1 MVQKDLVWLVLGFPL
16 LGWLIQS
23 LFGARIAKSMGKPA
37 AGLISVIA
45 VAAAFAVGL
54 LLTVQLAGLPPE
66 ARGVVATAFDWI
78 SLWNIRIPV
87 ELRIDTLSMT
97 MVLVI
102 TGIGSLIHLYS
113 MGYMSE
119 EPEYPRFFSYLN
131 LFVAFMLVLVLG
143 NNLPLLFIGWE
154 GVGLCS
160 YLLIGFWYKDFANS
174 KAANKA
180 FIVNRIGDVGLVIG
194 MFLILV
200 LAFDHQALFK
210 GDARWLS
217 YDVLIPALPEMLHN
231 NGAMATAIALCLFV
245 GACGKSAQFPLYLW
259 LPDAMAGPTPVSALI
274 HAATMV
280 TSGVVL
286 LNRMQVVFAASPTAS
301 AIVAIIGCFTAV
313 FAALIAFGQS
323 DIKKVLAYST
333 VSQLGFMFIACG
345 VGAYWVG
352 MYHVI
357 THAFFKALLFLGSG
371 AVIHAMAHEQ
381 DMRHYGNLRKYI
393 PITFITMVIGWIAI
407 AGVPFT
413 SGWFSKEE
421 ILHKSFGNELAVI
434 GGVNVGVAIGF
445 IGFFAALLTAIYMTR
460 MMMLTFWSGEER
472 WKLIPATEHGHHH
485 QEEHHAHGS
494 AHADHE
500 NHGPDTHGF
509 FFTDE
514 ELHAKHEGDHH
525 DDHHHALDANHKP
538 HEVPATMWIPL
549 VVLSVFSL
557 LGGIWL
563 TDKFGLFGHK
573 GMLLEHWLDNP
584 LNHVASHGA
593 AHGGDHGAHEIPYA
607 NLVSILG
614 YSIGLIGMVLGTL
627 YYFGRLPKA
636 EGWDFAK
643 WAPWRRAARDQFCYD
658 QIMVDAAV
666 DGGGAVGDC
675 LWHTVDEK
683 GVDGGVNG
691 IAKTLQFFAGIF
703 RKSIDGF
710 ARSYALMMLFGVA
723 LFVGYLV
730 FVLMSRGSIQ

>member
-1 MVQKDLVWLVLGFPL
+1 MVQKDLIWLVLGFPL

-45 VAAAFAVGL
+45 VVAAFAVGL

-66 ARGVVATAFDWI
+66 ARGIVATAFDWI

-194 MFLILV
+194 MFLLLV

-210 GDARWLS
+210 GETRWLS
-217 YDVLIPALPEMLHN
+217 YDVLLPALPEMLHN
-231 NGAMATAIALCLFV
+231 NGGMATAIALCLFV

-313 FAALIAFGQS
+313 FAAVIAFGQS

-407 AGVPFT
+407 AGVPYT

-421 ILHKSFGNELAVI
+421 ILHDAFGNELAVI

-485 QEEHHAHGS
+485 AEHHAHGLEH
-494 AHADHE
+494 AHHE
-500 NHGPDTHGF
+500 DHGPDTHGF
-509 FFTDE
+509 FFSEE

-557 LGGIWL
+557 FGGIWL

-573 GMLLEHWLDNP
+573 GKLLEHWLDNP

-593 AHGGDHGAHEIPYA
+593 AHGGDHGAHVIPYA
-607 NLVSILG
+607 NIVTTLG
-614 YSIGLIGMVLGTL
+614 YSIGLIGMVLGIL

-636 EGWDFAK
+636 EGWDFTK
-643 WAPWRRAARDQFCYD
+643 WAPWRRAARDQFAYD
-658 QIMVDAAV
+658 QVMVDAAV
-666 DGGGAVGDC
+666 DGGGAVGNF
-675 LWHTVDEK
+675 LWRAFDEK